1 MPIFKS
7 SRKVQLFG
15 TSLAL
20 TLPAL
25 FVKACEIEKGAEVS
39 ILYNLDGI
47 LVVSDGREPSSLRAG
62 LLALLEKLEENDG
75 QQGAA

>member
-1 MPIFKS
+1 MPVFRS

-15 TSLAL
+15 TSLAM

-39 ILYNLDGI
+39 ILYNLEGL
-47 LVVSDGREPSSLRAG
+47 LVVSDQRESAALRTR
-62 LLALLEKLEENDG
+62 LLSLLEKLEEKPE
-75 QQGAA
+75 QGG